1 MQKRKTAHYKVI
13 ADSGGNRYK
22 FFCDLTGARFST
34 TRVYNEADLDTE
46 LELAW
51 KTEGKKNFQLC
62 QKCGKWVIDAMYNA
76 DALECVACAP
86 WENTPEYCKFCGAKI
101 SSFDCVCPKC
111 KEHLIYGGSF
121 DDTR

>member
-22 FFCDLTGARFST
+22 FFCDLTGALLCT
-34 TRVYNEADLDTE
+34 TRTYNEADTDTA

-51 KTEGKKNFQLC
+51 ETEGKKNFQFC
-62 QKCGKWVIDAMYNA
+62 HKCGKWVIDAMYNA

-86 WENTPEYCKFCGAKI
+86 WENTPEYCKFCGAKV
-101 SSFDCVCPKC
+101 SVTDAVCPKC

-121 DDTR
+121 DDT